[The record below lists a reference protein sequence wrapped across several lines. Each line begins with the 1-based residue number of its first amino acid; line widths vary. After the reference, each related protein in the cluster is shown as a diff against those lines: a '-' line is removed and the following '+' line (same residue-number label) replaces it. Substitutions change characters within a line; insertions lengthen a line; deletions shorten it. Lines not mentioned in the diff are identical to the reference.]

1 MDMNRRKIC
10 VIGAGVIGLSS
21 AVRIQD
27 RIPDIDITIIADTF
41 SPYTISDGSAGFWEP
56 HLVNPDQIEE
66 LRKWGQET
74 FDYLL
79 GLVQSQ
85 EAGKLGAQLVS
96 GYDFSIENHDQDPY
110 WKDQVIAYRR
120 LDQKERRFHPKNKGG
135 MFYSTVMIDVKSYL
149 PWLMEKFKSRGGQV
163 QFGTI
168 SSMNEI
174 SDKFDLIVN
183 CVGVRAYQLLNDQNV
198 KPIRGQ
204 IIKVIAPWIKHFYVD
219 FDGAGTERYILPG
232 RDYVILGGTGQEGNW
247 STDIN
252 QKDKNRI
259 WESCVNLVPSLKNA
273 QKIGDWVGLRP
284 GRTKVRLELEDKRR
298 NSGCMVIHNYGH
310 SGAGVTLH
318 WGCAGN
324 VARLAHAALTS
335 LSSRL

>member
-1 MDMNRRKIC
+1 MNRRKVC

-27 RIPDIDITIIADTF
+27 KIPSIDITIIADTF
-41 SPYTISDGSAGFWEP
+41 SPYTTSDGSAGFWEP
-56 HLVNPDQIEE
+56 HLVNPDQSEE

-79 GLVQSQ
+79 DLVQSQ

-96 GYDFSIENHDQDPY
+96 GYDFSIEHHDQDPF

-120 LDQKERRFHPKNKGG
+120 LEQKERRFHPKNKGG
-135 MFYSTVMIDVKSYL
+135 IFYSSIMIDVKSYL
-149 PWLMEKFKSRGGQV
+149 PWLMEKFKSRGGKV

-168 SSMNEI
+168 SSVNEI
-174 SDKFDLIVN
+174 SDKFDLIIN

-219 FDGAGTERYILPG
+219 FDGAEGTERYILPG

-284 GRTKVRLELEDKRR
+284 GRTKVRLELDEQRGS
-298 NSGCMVIHNYGH
+298 SGCMVIHNYGH

-324 VARLAHAALTS
+324 VAELAHATLTT